1 MEIISLPTKAHV
13 DRGNIV
19 NGEWVS
25 STSGGALGYDFTP
38 DAINVCFYGFYIE
51 TVLVYPFEHDAEEI
65 FVYPCNLTVKDIFGN
80 VSTKQITPFSW
91 TVLEIGNVACMSI
104 QMGDGRETSKAE
116 CYDENG
122 NEIELIWGLA
132 VDPELTDEVKITV
145 LATGFGMENIPFLDE
160 NPENDVIDAIYGR
173 DICWFELKDDD
184 LDNDELLDMISS
196 IPTYQRDTN
205 GLQQIRACRR

>member
-1 MEIISLPTKAHV
+1 MSTGKASGANRVNQALEEALNSPLLYNNDIYNSKKILFNIYQSESSPLIFEEMSEVHEFM
-13 DRGNIV
+13 DR
-19 NGEWVS
+19 
-25 STSGGALGYDFTP
+25 F
-38 DAINVCFYGFYIE
+38 
-51 TVLVYPFEHDAEEI
+51 
-65 FVYPCNLTVKDIFGN
+65 
-80 VSTKQITPFSW
+80 
-91 TVLEIGNVACMSI
+91 
-104 QMGDGRETSKAE
+104 
-116 CYDENG
+116 ENG

-145 LATGFGMENIPFLDE
+145 LATGFGMENIPFLEE